1 MLTVIGAGFP
11 RTGTSSMKAAL
22 ERLGFGPCHHM
33 FDIMTDPARVDRW
46 LPLADGE
53 DVDWDHVLA
62 GFRST
67 QDWPASHWWREQAEA
82 YPEAKVVL
90 TVRDP
95 GDWHASMQTLITSGP
110 ARFLPE
116 DAPEDGATLLHG
128 MLRLRPV
135 LGRIS
140 ASVFGGEQI
149 FREGMPDVAESVAV
163 FERHVAEVRESLP
176 PDRLLVFDVRE
187 GWEPLC
193 RFLEADVP
201 DEPFPHLNDAA
212 SLRATLD
219 RLWRLGSFD
228 SPSFLP
234 PGSGAQPPR

>member
-33 FDIMTDPARVDRW
+33 VDIMTNPARVDRW
-46 LPLADGE
+46 LPLAGGGDA
-53 DVDWDHVLA
+53 DWEHVFE

-67 QDWPASHWWREQAEA
+67 QDWPASFWWREQARA

-95 GDWHASMQTLITSGP
+95 RDWYISMQTLIAGGP
-110 ARFLPE
+110 ARMSAEEPPE
-116 DAPEDGATLLHG
+116 EAVMLHG

-135 LGRIS
+135 LDHIT
-140 ASVFGGEQI
+140 AAVFGSARV
-149 FREGMPDVAESVAV
+149 FREGLPDEEAAVAA
-163 FERHVAEVRESLP
+163 FERHVAQVREGLP
-176 PDRLLVFDVRE
+176 PERLLVFDVRE

-193 RFLEADVP
+193 RFLEVDVP
-201 DEPFPHLNDAA
+201 EGERFPHLNDAA

-219 RLWRLGSFD
+219 RLWGKGTFD

-234 PGSGAQPPR
+234 E